1 MKAGGVIDAEGIEAM
16 IERDGYELRSSAPLN
31 LLGYQLL
38 GDGEVNMAI
47 AVFEVNVSHFPEDP
61 NCYDSLAEAYLL
73 KGDRER
79 AIMLYKQ
86 AIEVDPSFENSRR
99 MLEQLGAGE

>member
-1 MKAGGVIDAEGIEAM
+1 
-16 IERDGYELRSSAPLN
+16 
-31 LLGYQLL
+31 
-38 GDGEVNMAI
+38 MAI

-61 NCYDSLAEAYLL
+61 NSYDSLAEAYLL

-79 AIMLYKQ
+79 AIMLYRQ

-99 MLEQLGAGE
+99 MLEQLTAEE